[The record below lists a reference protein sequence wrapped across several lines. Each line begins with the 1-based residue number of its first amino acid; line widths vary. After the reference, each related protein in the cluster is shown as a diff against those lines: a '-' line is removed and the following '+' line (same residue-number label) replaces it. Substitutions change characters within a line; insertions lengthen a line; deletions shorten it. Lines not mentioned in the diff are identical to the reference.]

1 MDLIEKSRDNMVKTG
16 IWSPDTGVNYTTTAV
31 ERDAIVVEQLQNKT
45 LRVTTAKVRLMFR
58 NQNSIWV
65 KIQQNNNVRFI
76 KKVFVQLVCSFR
88 YGREDDETM
97 GLSFKKELTLADEQ
111 VYPPTTSFS
120 KNGTTRLQE
129 RLMTKLGATS
139 YPFQLHFPR
148 HSPTS
153 VNLLPSE
160 EEVVSFYA

>member
-1 MDLIEKSRDNMVKTG
+1 M
-16 IWSPDTGVNYTTTAV
+16 
-31 ERDAIVVEQLQNKT
+31 
-45 LRVTTAKVRLMFR
+45 
-58 NQNSIWV
+58 
-65 KIQQNNNVRFI
+65 RFI
-76 KKVFVQLVCSFR
+76 EKVFVQLVCSFR

-160 EEVVSFYA
+160 EEVVSFYACRPINFKSCSTFS